1 MKSSSKTGNSA
12 YRKMLRD
19 RQDKRN
25 DRVITI
31 GVVVGL
37 LLVLVMYSLN
47 HGENS
52 TTQDGPGNYVET
64 DAQPKAENVIGKY
77 AQGRSIEEIDRL
89 IEDGSTSK

>member
-1 MKSSSKTGNSA
+1 MKSSSKIGNSA

-31 GVVVGL
+31 GVVLGI

-52 TTQDGPGNYVET
+52 TIQEGPGNFVET
-64 DAQPKAENVIGKY
+64 DAQPKAENVISKY
-77 AQGRSIEEIDRL
+77 ASGRSIEEIDAL
-89 IEDGSTSK
+89 IEDSSTSK